1 MNELH
6 SINGIFYFIFLRR
19 EMLSSGSSL
28 PWDKTLNLLTNQTFI
43 SSEYLLEYY
52 KPLIKW
58 LEVYNSENQNEI
70 GWKSD

>member
-1 MNELH
+1 
-6 SINGIFYFIFLRR
+6 
-19 EMLSSGSSL
+19 MLSSGSSL
-28 PWDKTLNLLTNQTFI
+28 PWDKTLNLLTNQSFI

-58 LEVYNSENQNEI
+58 LEVYNSENQNQI